1 MVKIVFSGG
10 GTLGPVTPLLAVA
23 QAYREKYPETEFVWV
38 GTANGPEK
46 ELVEKNNIKFV
57 TLTSGKWRRYFS
69 LWNIFDIFRFA
80 FGFLEAI
87 VFIIREKPALLISAG
102 GYVSVPLHWAGTMFG
117 IPQWIHQQDFQVG
130 LANQLM
136 SKTAKLIT
144 VALKKNFSV
153 FNIKKTVWLGN
164 PVRSELFKGDKN
176 RAKQKFGIKSNLPV
190 VLAMGGGTGSLKVNQ
205 MLVESIQH
213 LKGFCEIIHLS
224 GKERPQELV
233 DHAGKYFDH
242 YHHYQ
247 FLNEEMSDAY
257 AIADLVISRGG
268 FGSISE
274 IAALKKPAI
283 LIPKPGHQFDNV
295 QFIAD
300 DHAAIFIDERVSD
313 GLYLAKIIK
322 ELLNSDIERRQMANK
337 LNALMPPTA
346 DQTMVDIV
354 NKLLKRNI

>member
-38 GTANGPEK
+38 GTTNGPEK

-57 TLTSGKWRRYFS
+57 TLTAGKWRRYFS
-69 LWNIFDIFRFA
+69 LLNIFDIFRFGV
-80 FGFLEAI
+80 GFFQAI

-117 IPQWIHQQDFQVG
+117 VPQWIHQQDYQVG

-144 VALKKNFSV
+144 VALKKNLSA

-164 PVRSELFKGDKN
+164 PVRLELFRGDKS
-176 RAKQKFGIKSNLPV
+176 RAKQRFGIKSDLPV
-190 VLAMGGGTGSLKVNQ
+190 LLAMGGGTGSLKVNQ
-205 MLVESIQH
+205 IVVEALEH
-213 LKGFCEIIHLS
+213 LRGFCEVIHLS
-224 GKERPQELV
+224 GRERPQESV
-233 DHAGKYFDH
+233 DHAAKYFDC

-247 FLNEEMSDAY
+247 FLNEEMADAY
-257 AIADLVISRGG
+257 AVADIVISRGG

-295 QFIAD
+295 KFIAD
-300 DHAAIFIDERVSD
+300 DQAAIFIDERVAD

-322 ELLNSDIERRQMANK
+322 ELLNSDIEKKQMANR
-337 LNALMPPTA
+337 LNALMPPA
-346 DQTMVDIV
+346 EDQALVEIV
-354 NKLLKRNI
+354 NKLLK

>member
-1 MVKIVFSGG
+1 MKIVFSGG

-57 TLTSGKWRRYFS
+57 TLTAGKWRRYFS
-69 LWNIFDIFRFA
+69 ILNIFDIFRFGV
-80 FGFLEAI
+80 GFFESI
-87 VFIIREKPALLISAG
+87 VFIVREKPALLISAG
-102 GYVSVPLHWAGTMFG
+102 GYVSVPLHWAGAMLG
-117 IPQWIHQQDFQVG
+117 IPQWIHQQDFEVG
-130 LANQLM
+130 LANRLM

-144 VALKKNFSV
+144 VALKKNLPA

-164 PVRSELFKGDKN
+164 PVRPELFKSEVSG
-176 RAKQKFGIKSNLPV
+176 AKQKFGIKSDLPV
-190 VLAMGGGTGSLKVNQ
+190 ILAMGGGTGSLKLNQ
-205 MLVESIQH
+205 MVVESIQH
-213 LKGFCEIIHLS
+213 LQGFCEIIHLS

-233 DHAGKYFDH
+233 DHAAKYFDY

-247 FLNEEMSDAY
+247 FLNQEMGDAY
-257 AIADLVISRGG
+257 AVADLVISRGG

-295 QFIAD
+295 KFIAD
-300 DHAAIFIDERVSD
+300 DHAAVFVDERVSD
-313 GLYLAKIIK
+313 GLYLAKVIK
-322 ELLNSDIERRQMANK
+322 ELLQNDIERRQMANR
-337 LNALMPPTA
+337 LNSLMPAATNSA
-346 DQTMVDIV
+346 MVDIID
-354 NKLLKRNI
+354 KLLK

>member
-38 GTANGPEK
+38 GTANGPER
-46 ELVEKNNIKFV
+46 ELIEKNNIKFI
-57 TLTSGKWRRYFS
+57 TLTAGKWRRYFS
-69 LWNIFDIFRFA
+69 VLNIFDIFRFA

-87 VFIIREKPALLISAG
+87 VIIIREKPALLISAG

-136 SKTAKLIT
+136 SKTAKIIT
-144 VALKKNFSV
+144 VALKKNLSA
-153 FNIKKTVWLGN
+153 FNIKKSVWLGN
-164 PVRSELFKGDKN
+164 PVRPELFKADKSS
-176 RAKQKFGIKSNLPV
+176 AKQKFGIKSDLPV
-190 VLAMGGGTGSLKVNQ
+190 VLAMGGGTGSLKINQ
-205 MLVESIQH
+205 MVVESIQH

-224 GKERPQELV
+224 GKERSQDLV
-233 DHAGKYFDH
+233 DHAAKYFDH
-242 YHHYQ
+242 YHRYQ
-247 FLNEEMSDAY
+247 FLTEEMADAY
-257 AIADLVISRGG
+257 ALADIVISRGG

-274 IAALKKPAI
+274 IAALKKTAI
-283 LIPKPGHQFDNV
+283 LIPKPGHQFENV
-295 QFIAD
+295 KFIAD

-322 ELLNSDIERRQMANK
+322 ELLNSDIERRQMANR
-337 LNALMPPTA
+337 LNVLMPPAETQA
-346 DQTMVDIV
+346 MVDIV
-354 NKLLKRNI
+354 NKLLK